1 MSFAPTKQQ
10 ADFLTALTSSTG
22 HLALVA
28 RAGCGK
34 TSTILMGVDAVAA
47 KYPRAEQLVCA
58 FNKSIADE
66 VGGKLKA
73 AGHTDWRTVQAATL
87 HSLGFGLLKFLFKPT
102 IEEKKVRNIVQGLA
116 AMAESP
122 MNEPGLD
129 DVAMTCQTYGSQVEQ
144 LVRYAKGEG
153 VGFFND
159 MPIGDVSIW
168 HRLADHYDVNG
179 LDDTSEADAVV
190 EAAQEVYRRSLK
202 QTDIIDFDDMILF
215 PLVKNLRVK
224 FGKDFIFL
232 DEAQDLSRARQAL
245 ARKFLKPTGRMIVVG
260 DDRQAIYG
268 FTGAD
273 ADALPNLIKG
283 LGAKVLPLSITWR
296 CPKAVVAL
304 AQSYVPD
311 IEAADAAP
319 EGMVSHV
326 AELPDDLVPGDA
338 VLCRNTAPLISA
350 AYKLI
355 RAGKACKV
363 EGRSIGE
370 GLINLANRWKVKN
383 IDTLLTRLEAY
394 EGREVQKAAAKGND
408 AKVEEVQDKCETL
421 RQICS
426 AVTLKGGQTV
436 ADVGAFIVSLFADG
450 ADAGSYIVLATYHRS
465 KGREWDRVF
474 LWEHSARCPSKAAR
488 QDWQLVQEDN
498 LAYVAV
504 TRAKAELYFVES
516 EGVKRMIATLPE
528 GEMSRRARCQKQR
541 RS

>member
-1 MSFAPTKQQ
+1 MAFAPTAQQ
-10 ADFLTALTSSTG
+10 ADFLTALTSTSG

-34 TSTILMGVDAVAA
+34 TSTILMGVDALAA

-66 VGGKLKA
+66 VGEKLKA
-73 AGHTDWRTVQAATL
+73 AGHTDWRTVQACTL
-87 HSLGFGLLKFLFKPT
+87 HSLGFGLLKFMFKPT
-102 IEEKKVRNIVQGLA
+102 IEEKKIRNIVTGLA
-116 AMAESP
+116 AMAEST

-129 DVAMTCQTYGSQVEQ
+129 DIAMVCQTYGTQVEA
-144 LVRYAKGEG
+144 LVRYAKGAG

-159 MPIGDVSIW
+159 MPIGDVRVW
-168 HRLADHYDVNG
+168 HDLADHFDVNG

-202 QTDIIDFDDMILF
+202 QTDVIDFDDMILF
-215 PLVKNLRVK
+215 PLIKNLRVK

-268 FTGAD
+268 FAGAD
-273 ADALPNLIKG
+273 AAALPNLISG

-304 AQSYVPD
+304 AQQYVPD
-311 IEAADAAP
+311 IEAAETAP
-319 EGMVSHV
+319 EGTVGHLE
-326 AELPDDLVPGDA
+326 ALPEDIGPGDA
-338 VLCRNTAPLISA
+338 ILCRNTAPLISA

-363 EGRSIGE
+363 EGRAIGE

-394 EGREVQKAAAKGND
+394 EQREVQKAAAEGND

-426 AVTLKGGQTV
+426 AVTLKGGSTV
-436 ADVGAFIVSLFADG
+436 ADVGAFIVQLFADG
-450 ADAGSYIVLATYHRS
+450 ADADKQIILATYHRS
-465 KGREWDRVF
+465 KGREWNRVF
-474 LWEHSARCPSKAAR
+474 LWEHSARCPSKAAK
-488 QDWQLVQEDN
+488 QDWQLAQEDN

-504 TRAKAELYFVES
+504 TRAKAELYFVEDQPH
-516 EGVKRMIATLPE
+516 AH
-528 GEMSRRARCQKQR
+528 
-541 RS
+541 